1 MAAEERTGVLEAWSD
16 EDIVVIETTVDDAD
30 GEIVGTLFDTLLSEG
45 LAYDVVMIPAF
56 CKKNRPCFII
66 KVLAA
71 KAGLKSVAEI
81 LMRHLGA
88 MGVRYSTWQ
97 RLTAA
102 RETVACRLEIDGT
115 EYMVRV
121 RISRG
126 VDGSIINIKPDSDDV
141 VRIAQ
146 ATGIPVRELKPR
158 IALQSYAITE

>member
-1 MAAEERTGVLEAWSD
+1 
-16 EDIVVIETTVDDAD
+16 
-30 GEIVGTLFDTLLSEG
+30 
-45 LAYDVVMIPAF
+45 
-56 CKKNRPCFII
+56 
-66 KVLAA
+66 
-71 KAGLKSVAEI
+71 
-81 LMRHLGA
+81 